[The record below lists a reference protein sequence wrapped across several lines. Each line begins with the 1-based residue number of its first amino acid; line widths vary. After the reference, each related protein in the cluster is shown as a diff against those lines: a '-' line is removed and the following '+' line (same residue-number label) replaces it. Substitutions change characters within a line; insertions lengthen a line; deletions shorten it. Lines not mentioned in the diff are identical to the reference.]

1 MEKNMKNDKNATIL
15 REEKSYIAPTAVVF
29 RLSAADVLTA
39 STPTLNPGGTEL
51 PYRPLGGLLGDDD
64 SDLLSR

>member
-1 MEKNMKNDKNATIL
+1 MKNDKNATFL
-15 REEKSYIAPTAVVF
+15 REEKSYVAPTAVVF
-29 RLSAADVLTA
+29 LSAADVLTA